1 MRLLLVIISLLI
13 IQLALGQ
20 GYHPLPTS
28 SNYYWLQHSTC
39 NGYRYVIRYE
49 KDTVI
54 KNKNY
59 NVYSQ
64 RDIAPSPSLCPAYI
78 TRGFIHQDTTLR
90 RAFLY
95 LPHKDTSVLLYD
107 FKLNLHDS
115 MVLYN
120 VARGKM
126 VHLRVEK
133 MENFKDDNGKPL
145 KAYWTDD
152 SNLYLESLGSLMG
165 GIFGHNQPGAMQFI
179 PSEELVCFGTINPP
193 KILQLGNTMFDQ
205 PCTINSINENGAL
218 PLTLYPTLAYHS
230 VQFHLSQVSGA
241 VEVYVYDLKGQVVM
255 KQTIAMDNSTGVLPI
270 SILPVGIYQLRIT
283 NAQQVYTGRF
293 IKGAE

>member
-13 IQLALGQ
+13 IQLAFGQ

-64 RDIAPSPSLCPAYI
+64 RDIAPSPKNCPSYI
-78 TRGFIHQDTTLR
+78 TRGFIYQDTLLR
-90 RAFLY
+90 LAYLY
-95 LPHKDTSVLLYD
+95 LYKKDTTVLLYD
-107 FKLNLHDS
+107 FSLNLHDS
-115 MVLYN
+115 VVLYN
-120 VARGKM
+120 TYYDKM
-126 VHLRVEK
+126 EHLRAESIVDAYD
-133 MENFKDDNGKPL
+133 NNGKKR
-145 KAYWTDD
+145 KAIWTNN
-152 SNLYLESLGSLMG
+152 SNCYVEGIGSIMG
-165 GIFGHNQPGAMQFI
+165 GIFGHNQPGVM
-179 PSEELVCFGTINPP
+179 PNSKPEELICFGTLNPY
-193 KILQLGNTMFDQ
+193 KILMLGITMFEQ
-205 PCTINSINENGAL
+205 VCEINSLNENGAL
-218 PLTLYPTLAYHS
+218 PLSLYPTLAQTT
-230 VQFHLSQVSGA
+230 VQFNLSQVSGA
-241 VEVYVYDLKGQVVM
+241 VEVYVFDLKGQVVM

>member
-1 MRLLLVIISLLI
+1 MRLLLVIVSLLI
-13 IQLALGQ
+13 IQLAFGQ

-28 SNYYWLQHSTC
+28 SNYYWLQHSIC
-39 NGYRYVIRYE
+39 NNFRYVIRYE

-54 KNKNY
+54 HTKNY

-78 TRGFIHQDTTLR
+78 TRGFIHQDTTQR
-90 RAFLY
+90 RAYLY
-95 LPHKDTSVLLYD
+95 LPHKDSTVLLYD

-115 MVLYN
+115 TVLYN
-120 VARGKM
+120 VYLDKM

-133 MENFKDDNGKPL
+133 MENMKDTTGNPI
-145 KAYWTDD
+145 KAYWTNDM
-152 SNLYLESLGSLMG
+152 NLYIESLGTLWG
-165 GIFGHNQPGAMQFI
+165 GLYGHNQMGAIQNSK
-179 PSEELVCFGTINPP
+179 PEELVCFGTINPF
-193 KILQLGNTMFDQ
+193 KIVTKGDALDNQV
-205 PCTINSINENGAL
+205 CAINSLKENGAL
-218 PLTLYPTLAYHS
+218 PLSLYPTLAQTT
-230 VQFHLSQVSGA
+230 VQFNLSQVSGA
-241 VEVYVYDLKGQVVM
+241 VEVYVYDLKGQIVM
-255 KQTIAMDNSTGVLPI
+255 KQSIAMDNSTGVLPI